1 MTLYYGAEGA
11 KVKVIQTYL
20 NLFSLPA
27 PLQVDG
33 IWGSK
38 TEEALMGVESTDKVT
53 PELYAR
59 MVATVKKGFVSESPS
74 RSPSSERP
82 PIVKYVM
89 IGGVLL
95 LATGLAFHFLNP

>member
-38 TEEALMGVESTDKVT
+38 TEEALMVVESTDKVT

-59 MVATVKKGFVSESPS
+59 MVATVKKGFFSLSL
-74 RSPSSERP
+74 P
-82 PIVKYVM
+82 PDRHP
-89 IGGVLL
+89 LS
-95 LATGLAFHFLNP
+95 GLPL